1 MHNLETEWDE
11 VFRDGICYTLFTE
24 VFSDSS
30 SYEERVRKM
39 LKYA

>member
-1 MHNLETEWDE
+1 MRNLETKWDE
-11 VFRDGICYTLFTE
+11 VLRDGIGYTLFTW

-39 LKYA
+39 LNYA